1 MIYAK
6 AANLRI
12 EDMTQIFKINSLV
25 LTVYATDANMYINVK
40 GNVIGGLTMAKEY
53 IEREAEKVLEG
64 NR

>member
-12 EDMTQIFKINSLV
+12 EDMTQIFKTNSLV

-40 GNVIGGLTMAKEY
+40 DNVTGGE
-53 IEREAEKVLEG
+53 
-64 NR
+64 

>member
-40 GNVIGGLTMAKEY
+40 GNVTGGE
-53 IEREAEKVLEG
+53 
-64 NR
+64 

>member
-12 EDMTQIFKINSLV
+12 EDMTQISKINSLV

-40 GNVIGGLTMAKEY
+40 GNVTGGE
-53 IEREAEKVLEG
+53 
-64 NR
+64 